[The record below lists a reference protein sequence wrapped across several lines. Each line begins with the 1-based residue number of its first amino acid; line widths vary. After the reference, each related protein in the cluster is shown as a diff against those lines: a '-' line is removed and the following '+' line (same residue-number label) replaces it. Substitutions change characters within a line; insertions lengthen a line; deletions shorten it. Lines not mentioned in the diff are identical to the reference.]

1 MIGPVDSNCARALC
15 QTHRDVHLSA
25 TADEVRIFYNL
36 SMDRVHYFPR
46 RNAIYFVDSVHVSS
60 QDIIA
65 RVLHGM
71 GATLRVEQLH
81 LDKPGV
87 FKGGKRVILNHR
99 QASAVLVALRLQ
111 GIQVAVSH

>member
-1 MIGPVDSNCARALC
+1 MIGPVDSNCAKALC
-15 QTHRDVHLSA
+15 QTHRSVQLSA
-25 TADEVRIFYNL
+25 SADEVRIFYNL

-65 RVLHGM
+65 SVLHGM
-71 GATLRVEQLH
+71 GAALRVEQLH

-87 FKGGKRVILNHR
+87 FKGCKRVTLNDK
-99 QASAVLVALRLQ
+99 QAAAVLVALRLQ
-111 GIQVAVSH
+111 GIQIAISD